1 MPLKDYASEVGSIHF
16 GRVSLS
22 WGWYGGNGLSDNYFW
37 QRRVEAGDPYD
48 KLEIKMD
55 EGQPEAPRARCPAP

>member
-22 WGWYGGNGLSDNYFW
+22 WDGMAGMVFLATIFL
-37 QRRVEAGDPYD
+37 EARP
-48 KLEIKMD
+48 
-55 EGQPEAPRARCPAP
+55 